1 MSEPFSI
8 ELEVRDYECDMQAH
22 VNNSVYQ
29 NYLEHAR
36 HVFLREQ
43 GIDFA
48 AWAARGVALVVTHI
62 EIDYRTPLKGGDRF
76 TVSAAWRRSSRLRI
90 EFEQRIVRLAD
101 GAESVRARV
110 VGTAIDPRGR
120 PCLPDE
126 LAALLPLVP
135 AT

>member
-8 ELEVRDYECDMQAH
+8 ELEVRDHECDMQAH

-36 HVFLREQ
+36 HVFLRQQ

-48 AWAARGVALVVTHI
+48 AWAARDIALVVTHI
-62 EIDYRTPLKGGDRF
+62 EIDYRAPLKSGDRF
-76 TVSAAWRRSSRLRI
+76 RVSAAWRRSSRLRI
-90 EFEQRIVRLAD
+90 EFEQRIERLSD

-110 VGTAIDPRGR
+110 VGTAIDGRGR

-126 LAALLPLVP
+126 LVQLLPVS
-135 AT
+135 